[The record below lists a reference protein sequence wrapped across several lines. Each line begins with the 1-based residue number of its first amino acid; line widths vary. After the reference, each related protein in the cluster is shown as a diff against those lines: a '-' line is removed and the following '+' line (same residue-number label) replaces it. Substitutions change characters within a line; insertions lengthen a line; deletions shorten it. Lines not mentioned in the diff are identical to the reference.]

1 MIEGNI
7 QGIKKIDLN
16 RLEDLLEYNL
26 DKQIIADKFLITTLA
41 DITER
46 MNREISVM
54 IDRRGQVHSISIG
67 NTYSVS
73 LPSINQRAKT
83 RALSGFRSIHTHPSG
98 NSALSELDLTA
109 LLDLKLDLMVA
120 IGVKKGEAHSI
131 DVAYLSMEGGKQF
144 VIKKK
149 GPYSID
155 KFIQID
161 FLDWIKT
168 IEKQIIPIHTSIQED
183 NIREKAILVGVDI
196 QQQKSSIDIY
206 SSLQELEQLAKTAG
220 AEVLEKVVQKREKID
235 KTFYIGKGK
244 LQELSFLR
252 QKKNANL
259 IIFDDELSGSQIKN
273 LEQTL
278 GIKVIDRTTLIL
290 DIFAARAKSKEGKL
304 QVELAQLKYRL
315 PRLMGL
321 GISLSRTGGGI
332 GTRGPGEK
340 KLEMDRRHIHKQIND
355 LEKEL
360 QEVVKHRNMQKTRR
374 EKNHI
379 PIIALVG
386 YTNAGKSTLF
396 NRLTESNVIAENKLF
411 ATLDPTT
418 RQIRL
423 PNQQKLLLIDTVGFI
438 NKLPHDL
445 VEAFQSTLEES
456 RDADIL
462 LHIIDGS
469 NPQMSSQIEVV
480 HSVLKELDVDQKDQ
494 ILVFNKMDE
503 KDEMLDFIYP
513 TIKKDKL
520 KVSALNGIG
529 MDELLA
535 KIEQYLQNKR
545 RIMQLEIPYEKGS
558 IVSNL
563 HQSGNILNEKYTE
576 HGIQIKVEMDTDLV
590 GKFQE
595 YSIESI
601 GDLNK

>member
-7 QGIKKIDLN
+7 QGIRKTDLN

-26 DKQIIADKFLITTLA
+26 DKQFIVDKFLITTLA
-41 DITER
+41 DITKR
-46 MNREISVM
+46 INREISVM
-54 IDRRGQVHSISIG
+54 IDRRGKVHSISIG
-67 NTYSVS
+67 NTYSVG
-73 LPSINQRAKT
+73 LPLIDKRIKRRT
-83 RALSGFRSIHTHPSG
+83 LSGFRNIHTHPSG
-98 NSALSELDLTA
+98 NSNLSELDLTA

-120 IGVKKGEAHSI
+120 IGVKKGVANSI
-131 DVAYLSMEGGKQF
+131 DIAHLSMEEEKQF

-155 KFIQID
+155 ELMQID
-161 FLDWIKT
+161 FLDWIKI
-168 IEKQIIPIHTSIQED
+168 IEKQIIPFQVSAEQNHTT
-183 NIREKAILVGVDI
+183 EKAILVGIDI
-196 QQQKSSIDIY
+196 EQQQSFIDIH
-206 SSLQELEQLAKTAG
+206 SSLQELEQLARTAG
-220 AEVLEKVVQKREKID
+220 AEVLERVVQKREKID

-273 LEQTL
+273 LEQSL
-278 GIKVIDRTTLIL
+278 GVKVIDRTTLIL
-290 DIFAARAKSKEGKL
+290 DIFAARARSKEGKL

-315 PRLMGL
+315 PRLIGL
-321 GISLSRTGGGI
+321 GTSLSRIGGGI

-340 KLEMDRRHIHKQIND
+340 KLEIDRRHIHKQIND
-355 LEKEL
+355 LERQL
-360 QEVVKHRNMQKTRR
+360 QEVAKHRDMQKTRR

-379 PIIALVG
+379 PIVALVG

-396 NRLTESNVIAENKLF
+396 NRLTKSNVTAENKLF

-418 RQIRL
+418 RQMRL

-445 VEAFQSTLEES
+445 VQAFQSTLEETKY
-456 RDADIL
+456 ADIL
-462 LHIIDGS
+462 LHVVDGS

-480 HSVLKELDVDQKDQ
+480 NSVLKELDVDQKDQ
-494 ILVFNKMDE
+494 VLVFNKMDQ
-503 KDEMLDFIYP
+503 KDEVLDFIYP
-513 TIKKDKL
+513 SIKKDKI
-520 KVSALNGIG
+520 KVSALGG
-529 MDELLA
+529 VGVDELLV

-545 RIMQLEIPYEKGS
+545 QIIELEIPYERGDV
-558 IVSNL
+558 VSSL
-563 HQSGNILNEKYTE
+563 HQRGNVLSEKYTE
-576 HGIQIKVEMDTDLV
+576 QGIQIEVEIDADLA

-595 YSIESI
+595 YSI
-601 GDLNK
+601 

>member
-1 MIEGNI
+1 
-7 QGIKKIDLN
+7 
-16 RLEDLLEYNL
+16 
-26 DKQIIADKFLITTLA
+26 
-41 DITER
+41 
-46 MNREISVM
+46 
-54 IDRRGQVHSISIG
+54 
-67 NTYSVS
+67 
-73 LPSINQRAKT
+73 
-83 RALSGFRSIHTHPSG
+83 
-98 NSALSELDLTA
+98 
-109 LLDLKLDLMVA
+109 
-120 IGVKKGEAHSI
+120 
-131 DVAYLSMEGGKQF
+131 
-144 VIKKK
+144 
-149 GPYSID
+149 
-155 KFIQID
+155 
-161 FLDWIKT
+161 
-168 IEKQIIPIHTSIQED
+168 
-183 NIREKAILVGVDI
+183 
-196 QQQKSSIDIY
+196 
-206 SSLQELEQLAKTAG
+206 
-220 AEVLEKVVQKREKID
+220 
-235 KTFYIGKGK
+235 
-244 LQELSFLR
+244 
-252 QKKNANL
+252 
-259 IIFDDELSGSQIKN
+259 
-273 LEQTL
+273 
-278 GIKVIDRTTLIL
+278 
-290 DIFAARAKSKEGKL
+290 
-304 QVELAQLKYRL
+304 
-315 PRLMGL
+315 
-321 GISLSRTGGGI
+321 
-332 GTRGPGEK
+332 
-340 KLEMDRRHIHKQIND
+340 
-355 LEKEL
+355 
-360 QEVVKHRNMQKTRR
+360 
-374 EKNHI
+374 
-379 PIIALVG
+379 IIALVG

-563 HQSGNILNEKYTE
+563 HQSGNILDEKYTE

-601 GDLNK
+601 GD